1 MNESLTRW
9 KFLALAHTKDLKF
22 GLSEKEIVTQKDLM
36 VFPHMPRFLRQKDA
50 IVLTAKV
57 FNMLDKA
64 IEGTAELKIV
74 DAATGSDVS
83 MEFGLSTT
91 QKMIAM
97 PASGSTGVE
106 WSVTVPEEWTT
117 PVKYQIIARAGN
129 KGDGEEGILP
139 VLTDRVFVTE
149 TMAMHIP
156 ANADKTFVFN
166 ALKNSQSTTLDHQ
179 RYTVEFTSNPAWIAV
194 QSLPYLQE
202 YPYDCAEQVW
212 NRLYANLIGR
222 KVVAQ
227 FPEIGKTYKRWSEDP
242 GSVSLMSNLS
252 KNQELKSALL
262 EETPWVR
269 DAMSEEE
276 QMRQIAILLDAQRI
290 SSETAKAIT
299 TLKQMQLSNGGLPWF
314 PGGRDNRYI
323 TQYIVEG
330 AGHLSKLEAIDP
342 SVFNDLMQIV
352 HPAVRY
358 IDDRLLEEYND
369 LADLVNKGKAKWE
382 DDHLSHVAGH
392 YLYARSFF
400 RSQEASKDL
409 QKARDYY
416 LGQAEKY
423 WNTRPLYVQ
432 GILALSLHRWNQS
445 PVVQTMKQSFEERA
459 IYQDELGRY
468 WKSNRGYYWYELPIE
483 RQALMIELFE
493 ELNAPQEWIDE
504 LRLWLLTN
512 KQTNRWTSTKATA
525 AAIYALLMQ
534 EDNWLSGVQI
544 GIRVAGTPLTSQSPE
559 AGSGYVKHSWP
570 AAEVRPAQGEIAV
583 KNPNNHVAWGG
594 AYWQYFE
601 DMDKVAPA
609 EGTPLKM
616 RKSLL
621 KQSSTNQGLELVEL
635 KDVKVGDQL
644 ISRIEIEVDR
654 DMEFVHLKDM
664 RASGLEPINVIS
676 SYKWKAG
683 LGYYESTGDLATN
696 FFFDRLPRGKYVFEY
711 PLRVAHAGSF
721 SNGIAT
727 LQCMYAPEFSS
738 HSGGLHVEFE

>member
-1 MNESLTRW
+1 MKAQAGNEATEEEGRGGDADEQVEDSPKDEGPVALRSDLRETVFFMPHVVSDAKGNITLKFKMNESLTRW

-330 AGHLSKLEAIDP
+330 AGHLS
-342 SVFNDLMQIV
+342 
-352 HPAVRY
+352 
-358 IDDRLLEEYND
+358 
-369 LADLVNKGKAKWE
+369 
-382 DDHLSHVAGH
+382 
-392 YLYARSFF
+392 
-400 RSQEASKDL
+400 
-409 QKARDYY
+409 
-416 LGQAEKY
+416 
-423 WNTRPLYVQ
+423 
-432 GILALSLHRWNQS
+432 
-445 PVVQTMKQSFEERA
+445 
-459 IYQDELGRY
+459 
-468 WKSNRGYYWYELPIE
+468 
-483 RQALMIELFE
+483 
-493 ELNAPQEWIDE
+493 
-504 LRLWLLTN
+504 
-512 KQTNRWTSTKATA
+512 
-525 AAIYALLMQ
+525 
-534 EDNWLSGVQI
+534 
-544 GIRVAGTPLTSQSPE
+544 
-559 AGSGYVKHSWP
+559 
-570 AAEVRPAQGEIAV
+570 
-583 KNPNNHVAWGG
+583 
-594 AYWQYFE
+594 
-601 DMDKVAPA
+601 
-609 EGTPLKM
+609 
-616 RKSLL
+616 
-621 KQSSTNQGLELVEL
+621 
-635 KDVKVGDQL
+635 
-644 ISRIEIEVDR
+644 
-654 DMEFVHLKDM
+654 
-664 RASGLEPINVIS
+664 
-676 SYKWKAG
+676 
-683 LGYYESTGDLATN
+683 
-696 FFFDRLPRGKYVFEY
+696 
-711 PLRVAHAGSF
+711 
-721 SNGIAT
+721 
-727 LQCMYAPEFSS
+727 
-738 HSGGLHVEFE
+738 